1 MFKFRRYNKNDE
13 AVWDKFVSDSN
24 NGTIFHLRKFL
35 NYHSKDKFVDHSIL
49 IIKNKKLFSVFP
61 AAERVVSN
69 QKLLVSHPGS
79 SVGSFVIPENLS
91 IANSIELVSQIKN
104 YAKESG
110 FNGIQITLPP
120 NLYQK
125 RLSNYMDFAFFRGG
139 FIYKKREIT
148 SILFLEKNIE
158 TTLKKFRPSHRRAV
172 KIAQSKGVIVR
183 ESEKYDEYYKILQ
196 KNLSKRHGVN
206 PTHTL
211 RELKKLKRIFKDKI
225 KLFSAFIDGKMIA
238 GIVNFIINEQVVLAF
253 YISHDELYNQYRP
266 LNILFYEVFSW
277 AIESKYKV
285 YDFGIF
291 TVNEEPNMGLG
302 RFKENFGASGIF
314 RDTIELKLNK

>member
-1 MFKFRRYNKNDE
+1 MFKFRRYSKNDE

-49 IIKNKKLFSVFP
+49 ISKNKKLFSVFP

-69 QKLLVSHPGS
+69 QKFLVSHPGS

-91 IANSIELVSQIKN
+91 IANAIELVSQIKN
-104 YAKESG
+104 YAKKSD

-139 FIYKKREIT
+139 FVYKKREIT

-172 KIAQSKGVIVR
+172 KTAQSKGVIVR

-211 RELKKLKRIFKDKI
+211 RELKKLKTIFKDKI

-238 GIVNFIINEQVVLAF
+238 GIVNFIINDQVVLAF

-266 LNILFYEVFSW
+266 LNILFYEIFSW

-314 RDTIELKLNK
+314 RDTIELNLNK

>member
-1 MFKFRRYNKNDE
+1 MFKFRKYSKNDE
-13 AVWDKFVSDSN
+13 LVWDKFVSDSN

-49 IIKNKKLFSVFP
+49 ISKNKKLFSVFP
-61 AAERVVSN
+61 AAEQVVSN
-69 QKLLVSHPGS
+69 QKFLVSHPGS
-79 SVGSFVIPENLS
+79 SVGSFVIPQNLS

-104 YAKESG
+104 YANKYD
-110 FNGIQITLPP
+110 FKGIQITLPP

-125 RLSNYMDFAFFRGG
+125 RLSNYMDFAFFKGG
-139 FIYKKREIT
+139 FVYKKREIT

-172 KIAQSKGVIVR
+172 KTAQSKGVMVC

-211 RELKKLKRIFKDKI
+211 RELKKLKTIFKDRI

-238 GIVNFIINEQVVLAF
+238 GIVNFIINDQVVLAF

>member
-104 YAKESG
+104 YAKKSG

-172 KIAQSKGVIVR
+172 KIAQSKGVLVR

-291 TVNEEPNMGLG
+291 TVNEKPNMGLG

>member
-172 KIAQSKGVIVR
+172 KIAQSKGVLVR

-285 YDFGIF
+285 YDFVIF
-291 TVNEEPNMGLG
+291 TVNEKPNMGLG

>member
-1 MFKFRRYNKNDE
+1 MFKFHKYSNNDE
-13 AVWDKFVSDSN
+13 ATWDKFVSASN
-24 NGTIFHLRKFL
+24 NGTMFHLRKFL
-35 NYHSKDKFVDHSIL
+35 NYHSENRFVDHSLL
-49 IIKNKKLFSVFP
+49 ISKNKKLFSVFP
-61 AAERVVSN
+61 AAEKIISGK
-69 QKLLVSHPGS
+69 KLLVSHPGS

-91 IANSIELVSQIKN
+91 IANSIELVRQIKV
-104 YAKESG
+104 YAKSLN

-125 RLSNYMDFAFFRGG
+125 RLSNYMDFAFFREG

-158 TTLKKFRPSHRRAV
+158 TTMKKFRPSHRRAV
-172 KIAQSKGVIVR
+172 KTAQNKGVIVR
-183 ESEKYDEYYKILQ
+183 KTERYDEYYKILK

-211 RELKKLKRIFKDKI
+211 KELKKLKKFFKDKV

-238 GIVNFIINEQVVLAF
+238 GIVNFLINDQVILAF
-253 YISHDELYNQYRP
+253 YISHDELYNKYRP

-277 AIESKYKV
+277 AIKSKYKV

-314 RDTIELKLNK
+314 RDTIELKFNN

>member
-1 MFKFRRYNKNDE
+1 MFKFSRYSKNDE
-13 AVWDKFVSDSN
+13 AIWDKFVSDSN

-49 IIKNKKLFSVFP
+49 ISKNNKLFSVLP
-61 AAERVVSN
+61 AAERVVAN
-69 QKLLVSHPGS
+69 QKFLVSHPGS

-104 YAKESG
+104 YAKKSD

-125 RLSNYMDFAFFRGG
+125 RLSNYMDFAFFKGG
-139 FIYKKREIT
+139 FVYKKREVT
-148 SILFLEKNIE
+148 SILFLENNIE

-172 KIAQSKGVIVR
+172 KTAQSKGVIVR

-211 RELKKLKRIFKDKI
+211 RELKKLKTIFKDKV

-238 GIVNFIINEQVVLAF
+238 GIVNFIINDQVVLAF

-314 RDTIELKLNK
+314 RDTIELNLNK